1 MNNRLFQE
9 CKVLDNDL
17 QTLVYDN
24 YLTFIEAADTIS
36 ELNQELNGLD
46 SELENLSSSIK
57 RGNTRFEKIDQT
69 MGPKWQEIAKL
80 SKLEVDLSKLKH
92 LSELPQMF
100 KNAISL
106 YDSADVTVFEEAV
119 TCYRNYSDVLIGYKS
134 TKFLISLCGE
144 IKSYIARVKQLI

>member
-1 MNNRLFQE
+1 M
-9 CKVLDNDL
+9 

-24 YLTFIEAADTIS
+24 YNTFIEAADTVSHLNAKLNSLDADLESLQVSIS
-36 ELNQELNGLD
+36 KSNEHFKKVD
-46 SELENLSSSIK
+46 S
-57 RGNTRFEKIDQT
+57 Q

-100 KNAISL
+100 KQAL
-106 YDSADVTVFEEAV
+106 AKFDGEDVEVFEQSV
-119 TCYRNYSDVLIGYKS
+119 CCYRNYSDVLLNYKS

-144 IKSYIARVKQLI
+144 IKSYIQRVKQVILKRFE